1 MRLAGKLAALS
12 ATLAAGLLASLAGCL
27 LDLPSVC
34 GDGIVDLDSG
44 EECDPAANNG
54 PFCDPVKC
62 TLVAVPTCGNGKI
75 DAIGEECDLAEFGTK
90 DCPSGKGYLLC
101 TDDCKLDESKCDQC
115 GNGIVD
121 AEVGE
126 ECDPKA
132 NNTDFKQPTECSELA
147 TYADKPYTSGQT
159 ITCVR
164 DTCLWYRGACGFC
177 GDNKTDHE
185 RIVDINYPQI
195 MSERESC
202 DGKDVDIEEFAAY
215 CGTCAAAPT
224 PSARSSASTP
234 ATASS
239 RRTRPAAA
247 NPPAATAPPPDR
259 TPVASPTTT
268 TSTTSTPRPSAPTS
282 SPATASKHLPLQV
295 TPRPPNTEPRP
306 WSILGRP

>member
-90 DCPSGKGYLLC
+90 DCPSGKGFLLC
-101 TDDCKLDESKCDQC
+101 TADCKLDESKCDQC
-115 GNGIVD
+115 GNGKVD
-121 AEVGE
+121 VEVGE
-126 ECDPKA
+126 ECDPKT
-132 NNTDFKQPTECSELA
+132 NNTDFKQPIECSELA

-164 DTCLWYRGACGFC
+164 DTCLWYRGPCGFC
-177 GDNKTDHE
+177 GDNKTDDE

-195 MSERESC
+195 KTEAESC
-202 DGKDVDIEEFAAY
+202 DGKDVDLEEFTTYCRDVRGCPDSVCAVKCLDTCNGFVEENEARCCQPAGSDCPNAGQDPCCYAY
-215 CGTCAAAPT
+215 DNNLSDLHAEEACTIRVQSGGKQKLVCKT
-224 PSARSSASTP
+224 
-234 ATASS
+234 
-239 RRTRPAAA
+239 
-247 NPPAATAPPPDR
+247 
-259 TPVASPTTT
+259 SP
-268 TSTTSTPRPSAPTS
+268 
-282 SPATASKHLPLQV
+282 
-295 TPRPPNTEPRP
+295 
-306 WSILGRP
+306 

>member
-27 LDLPSVC
+27 LELPSVC

-121 AEVGE
+121 AQVGE
-126 ECDPKA
+126 ECDPKV
-132 NNTDFKQPTECSELA
+132 NNTDFKQPTECSDLT

-159 ITCVR
+159 ISCVR

-215 CGTCAAAPT
+215 CRNVRGCPNAVCAVKCLDTCDGFVEENEARCCQPAGSDCPAPGQDPCCFAYDNNFDDLYAAAVCT
-224 PSARSSASTP
+224 NQFTSDGIRSIC
-234 ATASS
+234 
-239 RRTRPAAA
+239 R
-247 NPPAATAPPPDR
+247 
-259 TPVASPTTT
+259 
-268 TSTTSTPRPSAPTS
+268 
-282 SPATASKHLPLQV
+282 SK
-295 TPRPPNTEPRP
+295 
-306 WSILGRP
+306 